1 MQLISELIAELVLP
15 SLQTFFAG
23 NRGEVSLNKAH
34 QENFETMD
42 NAGGSF
48 AEWYV
53 LLEVLKLV

>member
-1 MQLISELIAELVLP
+1 M
-15 SLQTFFAG
+15 
-23 NRGEVSLNKAH
+23 SLNKAH